1 MANRPRGSV
10 LVAKKEKDLPR
21 EQLFYKS
28 NAWLVWKPKEW
39 ISQKWSSIELG
50 KERLVNKYK
59 SPARQEQLF

>member
-1 MANRPRGSV
+1 M
-10 LVAKKEKDLPR
+10 AKKEKDLSQ

-39 ISQKWSSIELG
+39 ISQKWSRIEVG